1 MKKNSLKKS
10 YLLLSLMVLFVV
22 GFGLGICYRQVQKS
36 VVLRV
41 SMERDKVDYDL
52 LSAMNYMQYLFKQ
65 NGYKVYETKYPGNF
79 YFNEADNADVN
90 VFVRAYNPFL
100 DTRFNKDAFNMSY
113 IHRFTNVH
121 EVEFNGY
128 DYYLSSQHSFINFFE
143 GQRHIAY
150 FAGGAVPHKLLKPN
164 YQYDVLYIYEY
175 FAPEYENVVM
185 QFNKHKLYGGIG
197 FAALSEKERQDELA
211 KAKTVVYFSG
221 FFGGDDEDYIPYAA
235 YDIISYGRP
244 LITNLRKSLVQK
256 FGSDV
261 YLFDT
266 ADDFYKVLTDAL
278 KENDELREKRAQAAR
293 QKLLHSQAT
302 KVFDFI
308 K

>member
-1 MKKNSLKKS
+1 MKKAGKKIFFLGI
-10 YLLLSLMVLFVV
+10 LLLLFAV
-22 GFGLGICYRQVQKS
+22 GFLYGKNYYQPQKS

-41 SMERDKVDYDL
+41 SMEQEKIDYDL
-52 LSAMNYMQYLFKQ
+52 LAGMNYMQYLFRQ

-100 DTRFNKDAFNMSY
+100 DIRLKKNAFNICY
-113 IHRFTNVH
+113 LHRFTDVH

-128 DYYLSSQHSFINFFE
+128 DYYLSAQHTFINFFDKRR
-143 GQRHIAY
+143 QMTY
-150 FAGGAVPHKLLKPN
+150 FQGGAVPHEVLKPN

-175 FAPEYENVVM
+175 YAPEYENIVT
-185 QFNKHKLYGGIG
+185 QFNKHKLYGGMG

-211 KAKTVVYFSG
+211 RAKTVVYFSG
-221 FFGGDDEDYIPYAA
+221 FFRGDDTNYIPYAA

-244 LITNLRKSLVQK
+244 LVTNLRASLVQK

-266 ADDFYKVLTDAL
+266 ADDLGKVLIDAL
-278 KENDELREKRAQAAR
+278 NESDNAREQKAQNAR
-293 QKLLHSQAT
+293 QKLLNTQEKT
-302 KVFDFI
+302 VFDFI

>member
-1 MKKNSLKKS
+1 MRGNSFKKF
-10 YLLLSLMVLFVV
+10 YLILSLLVLFVV
-22 GFGLGICYRQVQKS
+22 GFGVGIYYRQAQKS

-41 SMERDKVDYDL
+41 SMEREKIDYDL
-52 LSAMNYMQYLFKQ
+52 LAGMNYMQYLFKQ

-90 VFVRAYNPFL
+90 VFVRTFKPFMDL
-100 DTRFNKDAFNMSY
+100 RLNKNAFNVYFM
-113 IHRFTNVH
+113 HRFTDVFN
-121 EVEFNGY
+121 VEFDNF
-128 DYYLSSQHSFINFFE
+128 DYFLSSQHNFMTVIGAGVKSGYFE
-143 GQRHIAY
+143 
-150 FAGGAVPHKLLKPN
+150 GGAVPHEMLKPN

-175 FAPEYENVVM
+175 FAPEYEDVVM
-185 QFNKHKLYGGIG
+185 QFDKHKLYGGMG

-211 KAKTVVYFSG
+211 RAKTVVYFSG
-221 FFGGDDEDYIPYAA
+221 FFRGDDTNYIPYAA

-244 LITNLRKSLVQK
+244 LVTNLRASLVQK

-266 ADDFYKVLTDAL
+266 ADDLGKVLIDAL
-278 KENDELREKRAQAAR
+278 NESDNAREQKAQNAR
-293 QKLLHSQAT
+293 QKLLNTQEKT
-302 KVFDFI
+302 VFDFI